1 MMEAIEAHATSTQV
15 LATALGMLCNVA
27 SSSQVSLLDMRV
39 AIVKAGGL
47 EVMTGLLAAPEQ
59 TPQVSDVRE
68 MQGLSSC
75 WQG

>member
-1 MMEAIEAHATSTQV
+1 
-15 LATALGMLCNVA
+15 
-27 SSSQVSLLDMRV
+27 MRV

-47 EVMTGLLAAPEQ
+47 EVMTGLLAVPEQ
-59 TPQVSDVRE
+59 TPQVSDMRE